1 MTTFGKKNFGK
12 MTNPLNPFQ
21 KSVDRRGILKNILF
35 ILFILL
41 SDL

>member
-1 MTTFGKKNFGK
+1 

-35 ILFILL
+35 ILFILFILL